1 MSTIC
6 PTRRS
11 PARSAAVP
19 PPSVRCSAA
28 APRRCAR
35 PWRLPLMDELL
46 APLAPEE
53 PTDDE
58 IRRLLARAD
67 RRTRRRRIRIA
78 TATSLAAV
86 AAVATLAALPG
97 APQAPLT
104 AHSLLPTTA
113 AVAADQPS
121 PSAWTGY
128 RYIHDVELRAGDG
141 YT

>member
-6 PTRRS
+6 PTTRS
-11 PARSAAVP
+11 PARSAAAP
-19 PPSVRCSAA
+19 PPSARCSAA
-28 APRRCAR
+28 GARPCAR
-35 PWRLPLMDELL
+35 PWRLPMIDELL

-86 AAVATLAALPG
+86 AAVATLAALPSD
-97 APQAPLT
+97 PKAPLT
-104 AHSLLPTTA
+104 AHSLLTTTA
-113 AVAADQPS
+113 AVASDQPS

-128 RYIHDVELRAGDG
+128 RYIHE
-141 YT
+141 